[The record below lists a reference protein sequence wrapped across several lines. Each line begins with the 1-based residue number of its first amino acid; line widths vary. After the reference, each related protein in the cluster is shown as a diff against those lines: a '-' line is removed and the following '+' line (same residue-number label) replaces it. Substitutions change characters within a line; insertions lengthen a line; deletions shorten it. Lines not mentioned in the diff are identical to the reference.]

1 MKSVLALSCL
11 LFLLITGCES
21 KKPASGKHAAQVS
34 DTAKF
39 YPLHQFFTEQI
50 QYVDLRNFPIY
61 QIREK
66 DGKRDS
72 LPISK
77 EQFIGLAQVF
87 LAHSLTDPKV
97 KSLYKESVF
106 QDLSTG
112 SVTLNYSP
120 ADANAEVQNIDILL
134 EESTNLVKRV
144 FIRCLHT
151 KGDTTIAEQCNWKAN
166 KSFQIN
172 RNITTGNGYSTTELN
187 YINWNDKP

>member
-11 LFLLITGCES
+11 LFILITGCRS
-21 KKPASGKHAAQVS
+21 KKPASAKNAAQVS

-66 DGKRDS
+66 DGKKDS

-172 RNITTGNGYSTTELN
+172 RTITTGNGYSVTELN

>member
-1 MKSVLALSCL
+1 MKPVLAVSCL
-11 LFLLITGCES
+11 LLLLITGCNS
-21 KKPASGKHAAQVS
+21 KKPAPGKNVAQAS

-39 YPLHQFFTEQI
+39 YPLHQFFTDQV

-72 LPISK
+72 LPLSK
-77 EQFIGLAQVF
+77 EQFISLSQVF

-97 KSLYKESVF
+97 KILYKESVF

-112 SVTLNYSP
+112 SVTLNYMP

-166 KSFQIN
+166 KSFQIS
-172 RNITTGNGYSTTELN
+172 RNITTGNGYSATELN